1 MSSFTTSSTSNKSV
15 ADGTCTLDD
24 GRRIAYD
31 ICGAK
36 NGHPV
41 FHLHGWPG
49 ARTEVSLFAVQA
61 AELGARII
69 AIDRPGIGLS
79 TPQPRRTV
87 LDHALDIRQVA
98 KHLGLKEYSVMGVS
112 GGGQYAL
119 ACAFMISPEE
129 LRSVALVC
137 GQGPVEISLRGM
149 KFGNQIVVRGFQYCP
164 SFIRLLMHGVS
175 WTLKLLNMD
184 RMSNESILQRVQTLN
199 RWNLLGVPEMDRKVM
214 ADPDTMLAVITSV
227 REHFRQGV
235 DGCLEEGRIT
245 TSHLGFDLRDVK
257 RNVRLWYGRE
267 DTDVPAAIGEEIAR
281 QLGENSTLRLEDATH
296 LSLVVDHQRPILEDL
311 LDAAGYR
318 RIAMAED

>member
-1 MSSFTTSSTSNKSV
+1 MSSHPTKSTSDTPV
-15 ADGTCTLDD
+15 ADGKCTLGD

-49 ARTEVSLFAVQA
+49 ARTEVSLFAHRA

-119 ACAFMISPEE
+119 ACAFMIPPEE

-137 GQGPVEISLRGM
+137 GQGPVEISLKGM
-149 KFGNQIVVRGFQYCP
+149 KFENQIVVRGFQYCP
-164 SFIRLLMHGVS
+164 SLIRLLMVGVS
-175 WTLKLLNMD
+175 WTLKLL
-184 RMSNESILQRVQTLN
+184 RMNLLSNERILEHFQTLS
-199 RWNLLGVPEMDRKVM
+199 RWNLMSVPEMDRKVM
-214 ADPDTMLAVITSV
+214 ADPDTMLAVIASV

-235 DGCLEEGRIT
+235 DGCLEEGRVT
-245 TSHLGFDLRDVK
+245 TSSLGFDLRDVK
-257 RNVRLWYGRE
+257 RNVRLWYGRQ

-281 QLGENSTLRLEDATH
+281 QLGENATLRLEDATH
-296 LSLVVDHQRPILEDL
+296 LSLVIDYQRPILQDL

-318 RIAMAED
+318 HMPMVGG

>member
-1 MSSFTTSSTSNKSV
+1 
-15 ADGTCTLDD
+15 
-24 GRRIAYD
+24 
-31 ICGAK
+31 
-36 NGHPV
+36 
-41 FHLHGWPG
+41 
-49 ARTEVSLFAVQA
+49 
-61 AELGARII
+61 
-69 AIDRPGIGLS
+69 
-79 TPQPRRTV
+79 
-87 LDHALDIRQVA
+87 
-98 KHLGLKEYSVMGVS
+98 MGVS

-257 RNVRLWYGRE
+257 RNVRLWKIP
-267 DTDVPAAIGEEIAR
+267 TCPP
-281 QLGENSTLRLEDATH
+281 LLE
-296 LSLVVDHQRPILEDL
+296 RRL
-311 LDAAGYR
+311 LDSWARTRPSGSKTRLTSALSSITRDQYWR
-318 RIAMAED
+318 TC